1 MRPSRPVV
9 LLVAGLL
16 VALVAGG
23 AVAWWASRD
32 RIEGSDRCG
41 KRFAK
46 PGGGAW
52 ECTLVEDFSGDRLDP
67 RTWRVSEVAGTDDL
81 CAVDDPRTVAVA
93 DGSLRLSVLRADA
106 ATTCPL
112 RADGTRA
119 SYASGWVTS
128 HGRWSQ
134 QYGRFEARIRVQD
147 VDGPGVH
154 EAFWLW
160 PDVRYGADRPWP
172 QSGEIDIMETYS
184 HQPDVAIPFLHYA
197 AGEKPAPGV
206 NTAWDCSTTRG
217 EWHTYALE
225 WRADKLEIFVD
236 GESCLVNVVGASA
249 LRKRFIVCFTQFL
262 GTGANRYDG
271 RVALPVTMEV
281 DWVKAWR

>member
-1 MRPSRPVV
+1 MRPSRPVLVVGVV
-9 LLVAGLL
+9 LVVLVAGIG
-16 VALVAGG
+16 VAL
-23 AVAWWASRD
+23 WATRE
-32 RIEGSDRCG
+32 RIEGTDECG

-67 RTWRVSEVAGTDDL
+67 HTWKVSEVVGTDDL

-93 DGSLRLSVLRADA
+93 DGSLRLSVRRTDA

-128 HGRWSQ
+128 YGRWSQ
-134 QYGRFEARIRVQD
+134 QFGRFEARIKVQD

-160 PDVRYGADRPWP
+160 PDVRYGADKPWP

-184 HQPDVAIPFLHYA
+184 HQPDRVIPFLHYE
-197 AGEKPAPGV
+197 AGEKPNNGV
-206 NTAWDCSTTRG
+206 NTAWGCRTTRG
-217 EWHTYALE
+217 EWHTYTLE
-225 WRADKLEIFVD
+225 WTAERLEILVD
-236 GESCLVNVVGASA
+236 GDTCLVNNVSGDAFH
-249 LRKRFIVCFTQFL
+249 KRFIICFTQFT
-262 GTGANRYDG
+262 GTGANVYDG